1 MKGKKGFS
9 FAQVVLLAVMFAL
22 IFAWCAGAQSAEPPT
37 KQEQAKPPAVQ
48 AASPAKAPEFA
59 QPRAWDPAFAK
70 QYDKFMALLD
80 EVRKLSAAAEYLQER
95 VNTLQREL
103 SAQIPPGTT
112 VDERLRM
119 FVPLAVS
126 PTPAA
131 ANPAPP
137 VHPEAQ
143 RGMPTPTMVVPVPPV
158 NEKPKPAPPAKAP
171 PTKKP

>member
-22 IFAWCAGAQSAEPPT
+22 IFAWCAGAQEV
-37 KQEQAKPPAVQ
+37 PPAKNPERPTAPPAAQ
-48 AASPAKAPEFA
+48 AAPPAKAPEQA
-59 QPRAWDPAFAK
+59 QQPRAWDPAFAK

-80 EVRKLSAAAEYLQER
+80 EVRKLNAASEYLQER

-103 SAQIPPGTT
+103 SAQIPPGHS
-112 VDERLRM
+112 VNEQMRM

-131 ANPAPP
+131 ASPAPP
-137 VHPEAQ
+137 V
-143 RGMPTPTMVVPVPPV
+143 PTPTMVVPVPPT
-158 NEKPKPAPPAKAP
+158 NEKPKSAPPAKAP
-171 PTKKP
+171 PVKKP